1 MYKKQ
6 MKFQKLI
13 CYIELLASALV
24 FAYSLGIMTD
34 LYDSLYVMIP
44 DPTDLSMTY
53 VEGAAIYYE
62 MQPFNQ
68 LLTKVGIILILLA
81 AFMLVMNTHVR
92 RRYYA
97 GNFFAIGVMTVA
109 SVSAS
114 VWGLMNVLKY
124 KTQYVT
130 TIDFESLKM
139 WADVWGTPYYDASH
153 TFWFDV
159 SYVVFGILLIS
170 TALLVF
176 NMIWKI
182 KLTKA
187 EKKLISEGKEAA

>member
-13 CYIELLASALV
+13 CYIVLIASAFV

-53 VEGAAIYYE
+53 VEGAGIYYD

-68 LLTKVGIILILLA
+68 SLTKVGIVLILLA
-81 AFMLVMNTHVR
+81 VFMLVMNTHTR

-97 GNFFAIGVMTVA
+97 GNFVSIAIVSVA
-109 SVSAS
+109 NVAAS
-114 VWGLMNVLKY
+114 VWGLANIMKFKN
-124 KTQYVT
+124 QYVT
-130 TIDFESLKM
+130 TIDFESLES
-139 WADVWGTPYYDASH
+139 WADVWGTPFYDASH

-159 SYVVFGILLIS
+159 SFVVFGVLLVA
-170 TALLVF
+170 TALLIF
-176 NMIWKI
+176 NMIWKVS
-182 KLTKA
+182 LTKA
-187 EKKLISEGKEAA
+187 EKKLIAEGKEAA